1 MRYLLLLGMVL
12 CALFTTAEAWACKCA
27 RGGDASPLVANAMSG
42 SVVVVRMETV
52 DVDRG
57 VATVTVEEH
66 WDGPTLPKRLT
77 VVGADGGN
85 CNASLAGMPKGSRWI
100 MVLQLDRPTPGHA
113 RPSHRNLRPRQ
124 RLGAG
129 LRRRVG
135 HRHKFPDEL
144 PFNSARNGIVRCHQ
158 RRQAAG
164 IPRRHQRAVSVR
176 CC

>member
-100 MVLQLDRPTPGHA
+100 MVLQLDRPTPGQPPSADLNGCGVHHA
-113 RPSHRNLRPRQ
+113 RVEGNHAVGQLD
-124 RLGAG
+124 AG
-129 LRRRVG
+129 VG
-135 HRHKFPDEL
+135 KLDL
-144 PFNSARNGIVRCHQ
+144 PALKARINKA
-158 RRQAAG
+158 QAAYKAWSNG
-164 IPRRHQRAVSVR
+164 N
-176 CC
+176 